1 MNPKARRRCTR
12 LGPPSTMFAKRC
24 YDPIV
29 LARKAAP
36 SRSFSV
42 RLATARHRN
51 VLFSLCV
58 ALMSAA
64 GLVLPAAA
72 EQSAPTQ
79 SMPVQTGTDLSPW
92 DRQKNAIAKQA
103 EVWFENYKFR
113 DGETIPRLRI
123 HYATLGD
130 PHRGVDGS
138 IDNAVLVLH
147 WTGADGLALLSPT
160 YMKALFDP
168 GRPLDAHRYY
178 LIFPDSVGH
187 GQSSK
192 PSDRLKANFP
202 SYGYRDIVDLQ
213 HKLVT
218 ETLGI
223 NHLHAL
229 LGMSMGG
236 MNAWQWA
243 EAYPD
248 VIDGVM
254 PVVSLPIK
262 VSGRNMLWRRMVI
275 NDIRSDPEWKG
286 GNYAEPPTGWLR
298 GYEILRMMIDGVP
311 HLQAIVPDGQ
321 AADRLIEDARK
332 QAEPVDANDILY
344 SLTSSA
350 DYDPEPGLASITT
363 KVFALNFDDDE
374 FNPEMLHVL
383 ERLIPQVAH
392 GRFIVQPG
400 SETSFGHLTMAH
412 PELWAQHVGEFMRW
426 LGDAPPRLDQTR

>member
-1 MNPKARRRCTR
+1 MATTLKVNGVDRTVDVDGDTPLLWVLRDVEARLKSLSAR
-12 LGPPSTMFAKRC
+12 LTT
-24 YDPIV
+24 
-29 LARKAAP
+29 
-36 SRSFSV
+36 SRH
-42 RLATARHRN
+42 LD
-51 VLFSLCV
+51 VLFGLCV
-58 ALMSAA
+58 ALVSAA
-64 GLVLPAAA
+64 GFALPAAA
-72 EQSAPTQ
+72 EESAPMQSAQ
-79 SMPVQTGTDLSPW
+79 VQTGTGLRPW
-92 DRQKNAIAKQA
+92 DRQKDAIAKQA
-103 EVWFENYKFR
+103 DAWFENYKFR

-123 HYATLGD
+123 HYATLGE
-130 PHRGVDGS
+130 PHRDAEGN

-168 GRPLDAHRYY
+168 ERPLDARRYY

-192 PSDRLKANFP
+192 PSDGLKANFP
-202 SYGYRDIVDLQ
+202 NYGYRDIVDLQ

-218 ETLGI
+218 ETLEI
-223 NHLHAL
+223 KHLHAV

-248 VIDGVM
+248 ATDGVL

-275 NDIRSDPEWKG
+275 NDIRSDPAWNG
-286 GNYAEPPTGWLR
+286 GNYTKPPTGWLR

-321 AADRLIEDARK
+321 AADRFIEDAHK
-332 QAEPVDANDILY
+332 QAEAIDANDVLY
-344 SLTSSA
+344 SLKSSA
-350 DYDPEPGLASITT
+350 DYDPEPGLASIKT

-383 ERLIPQVAH
+383 EHLIPQVPH
-392 GRFIVQPG
+392 SRFVVQPG
-400 SETSFGHLTMAH
+400 SETSFGHLTMAQ

-426 LGDAPPRLDQTR
+426 LGDRGP